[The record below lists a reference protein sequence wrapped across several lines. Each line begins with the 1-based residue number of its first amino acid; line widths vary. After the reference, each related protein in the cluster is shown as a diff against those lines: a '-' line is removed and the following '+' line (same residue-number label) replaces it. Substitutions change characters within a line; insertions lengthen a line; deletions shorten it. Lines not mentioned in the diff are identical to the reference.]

1 MINFYSFKQGIDLD
15 NKPINQSFK
24 EWCDRWYELYIRNT
38 VMSRVTR
45 NVIQPC
51 QNKFLIRL
59 FNPHTELGYSFGE
72 KKRDELSWDN

>member
-24 EWCDRWYELYIRNT
+24 EWCDRWY
-38 VMSRVTR
+38 
-45 NVIQPC
+45 VIYSSYTQCYPVC
-51 QNKFLIRL
+51 QNRFIDRL
-59 FNPHTELGYSFGE
+59 YDPHTELGYSFGE